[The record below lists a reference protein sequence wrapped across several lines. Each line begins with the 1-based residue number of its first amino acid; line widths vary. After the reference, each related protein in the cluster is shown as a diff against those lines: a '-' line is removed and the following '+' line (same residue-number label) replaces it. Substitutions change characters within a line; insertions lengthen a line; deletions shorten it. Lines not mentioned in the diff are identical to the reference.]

1 MKSKSKL
8 IFLLVGCVAR
18 SYIVHLAFSTAKVD
32 LQHVHVYVE
41 RQRFITTDTL
51 WSVFKPAAL
60 PGKTDDE
67 LNQNA
72 KN

>member
-8 IFLLVGCVAR
+8 IFLLVGCVAG
-18 SYIVHLAFSTAKVD
+18 SYIIHLAISMAKVD